1 MHNYMIIVKSTIL
14 HRISMGYAFYFN
26 VVNNAQSCPNL
37 RKGKFIYK
45 EEQPPPP

>member
-1 MHNYMIIVKSTIL
+1 MIIVKSTIL
-14 HRISMGYAFYFN
+14 HRISMGYTVHFISTF
-26 VVNNAQSCPNL
+26 VNNAQSCPNL